1 MTHIVTFIQRKME
14 GSLLLSSVDGKL
26 NMNMCNSNCY
36 IAQQGGVVTF
46 YPEEEDGRLQWM
58 RVEHV

>member
-1 MTHIVTFIQRKME
+1 MTQIVNFIQRKMV
-14 GSLLLSSVDGKL
+14 GSADVISGWGL

-36 IAQQGGVVTF
+36 IAQQGGVVTL
-46 YPEEEDGRLQWM
+46 YPEEEEGRLQWM

>member
-1 MTHIVTFIQRKME
+1 ME
-14 GSLLLSSVDGKL
+14 YLYDSYCHFYPEKDGRFFAAVISGW
-26 NMNMCNSNCY
+26 MCNLDC
-36 IAQQGGVVTF
+36 AQGGVVTF

>member
-14 GSLLLSSVDGKL
+14 GALLLSSVDGKL
-26 NMNMCNSNCY
+26 NMNMCNLDC
-36 IAQQGGVVTF
+36 AQGGVVTF